1 MAVTSK
7 QKETMGDFR
16 KLKVWQ
22 VAKEI
27 AVDTYKLVEETPRLK
42 GDFRLASQ
50 LTSSA
55 VSIVSNIAEGDEL
68 DTIQQG
74 IKHFYYS
81 KGSAAEL
88 ITQLMV
94 TKEIGFIEAN
104 KADKLI
110 DKCDHVSIMLRK
122 LITARTSFKKSENR

>member
-1 MAVTSK
+1 
-7 QKETMGDFR
+7 MGDFR

-42 GDFRLASQ
+42 KDYRLASQ

-68 DTIQQG
+68 DTVKQAL
-74 IKHFYYS
+74 KHFYYS
-81 KGSAAEL
+81 NGSAAEL
-88 ITQLMV
+88 ITQLIV
-94 TKEIGFIEAN
+94 AKEIGCIDAS
-104 KADKLI
+104 KADLII
-110 DKCDHVSIMLRK
+110 DKCEHVSIMLK
-122 LITARTSFKKSENR
+122 KIIKARSNFR